1 MSNNKENSQRP
12 QVTPEV
18 VQAATLQPAA
28 KPAEVARVEENPQV
42 TREAV
47 PTPVARP
54 IVEVVAEIQTPAFA
68 DGERETR
75 GNVPT
80 PVARPIVEVVAE
92 VQTPAFEI
100 ANRKSRW
107 KRKPKYLRLAA
118 RSRISAQLLLHGWKP
133 RWSPTG

>member
-12 QVTPEV
+12 QTTPEV
-18 VQAATLQPAA
+18 VEEVTTQSATKPAAT
-28 KPAEVARVEENPQV
+28 AEQHSPI

-68 DGERETR
+68 DGERDTR
-75 GNVPT
+75 GTVPT

-92 VQTPAFEI
+92 VQTPAFADRTPQEQMEEEE
-100 ANRKSRW
+100 AEV
-107 KRKPKYLRLAA
+107 LAA
-118 RSRISAQLLLHGWKP
+118 GSKK
-133 RWSPTG
+133 